1 MPLHPQLV
9 HFPIACAT
17 LAALLQLSAV
27 IFRRPSLTLSAVL
40 TLGIGAIMAGI
51 GAIMA
56 IAAAV
61 TGTAQ
66 EEVVGQLPGIH
77 DSLELH
83 ETLGN
88 ITTWVMGLGSLV
100 IIYLHLKGKLPPWGF
115 LVVLI
120 ALAILVQVTGHHG
133 GKLVYQFGAGVDLT
147 GKVRSIS
154 P

>member
-1 MPLHPQLV
+1 MPLHPLLV

-17 LAALLQLSAV
+17 LAALFQLLAV
-27 IFRRPSLTLSAVL
+27 IFRRPSLTLPAVL
-40 TLGIGAIMAGI
+40 TLGL

-88 ITTWVMGLGSLV
+88 ITTWIMGLGSLV
-100 IIYLHLKGKLPPWGF
+100 VIYLHLKGKLHPWGF
-115 LVVLI
+115 LL
-120 ALAILVQVTGHHG
+120 ALVAVATLVQVTGHYG
-133 GKLVYQFGAGVDLT
+133 GKLVYQFGAGVDLM
-147 GKVRSIS
+147 GKVKSIIS
-154 P
+154 LP

>member
-27 IFRRPSLTLSAVL
+27 IFRRPSLTLPAVL
-40 TLGIGAIMAGI
+40 TLGI

>member
-27 IFRRPSLTLSAVL
+27 IFRRPSLTLPAVL
-40 TLGIGAIMAGI
+40 TLGI

-66 EEVVGQLPGIH
+66 EEVVGRLPGIH

-88 ITTWVMGLGSLV
+88 ITTWLMGLGSLV
-100 IIYLHLKGKLPPWGF
+100 FIYLHLRGKLHPWVF
-115 LVVLI
+115 LLALI
-120 ALAILVQVTGHHG
+120 ALATLVQVTGHYG
-133 GKLVYQFGAGVDLT
+133 GILVYQFGAGVNLP
-147 GKVRSIS
+147 GEINSINAL

>member
-1 MPLHPQLV
+1 MPLHPVLV

-17 LAALLQLSAV
+17 VAAVLQLSAV
-27 IFRRPSLTLSAVL
+27 IFRRPSLTLPAVL
-40 TLGIGAIMAGI
+40 TLGIGT
-51 GAIMA
+51 IMA

-66 EEVVGQLPGIH
+66 KEVVGQLPGIH

-100 IIYLHLKGKLPPWGF
+100 IIYLHLKGKLHPWGF
-115 LVVLI
+115 LLALI
-120 ALAILVQVTGHHG
+120 ALATLVQVTGHYG
-133 GKLVYQFGAGVDLT
+133 GRLVYQFGAGVDLL
-147 GKVRSIS
+147 GKVNSLI
-154 P
+154 PLP